1 MNVDLCLASVLT
13 HRKKEREMAKK
24 KTKVKEKKPAK
35 KAKLGKP
42 FSVWQRNQMDEL
54 LRINVR
60 DPILNVLETIMPD
73 TRPVAEKI
81 GSYQSTMGFVL
92 GWGTGAGPICFGRPG
107 SEEWSPL
114 ATHFTIP
121 VRPYKYEA

>member
-1 MNVDLCLASVLT
+1 M
-13 HRKKEREMAKK
+13 KKEKK

-35 KAKLGKP
+35 TTKLGKP

-60 DPILNVLETIMPD
+60 DPILNALEVILPD
-73 TRPVAEKI
+73 SRPVARPI
-81 GSYQSTMGFVL
+81 SDYQQTMGFVL
-92 GWGTGAGPICFGRPG
+92 GWTMSQTLGPVAFGTPG
-107 SEEWSPL
+107 ESNWSPA

-121 VRPYKYEA
+121 VRPFKYETT